1 MLIVEG
7 VFKHHVYHEDI
18 VQIRVVDIVHPDAVE
33 GLGRS
38 IVNRGMGKMAG
49 RQAGDGDSLDLV
61 VENVVGKVP
70 KKVASPTLSQLAQLS
85 RPKLS

>member
-7 VFKHHVYHEDI
+7 VFEHHVYHEDI
-18 VQIRVVDIVHPDAVE
+18 MQIRVVDIVRPDAVE
-33 GLGRS
+33 GPGRS

-49 RQAGDGDSLDLV
+49 RRAGNGDSLDLV

-70 KKVASPTLSQLAQLS
+70 KKVASPTLSWLAWLS

>member
-7 VFKHHVYHEDI
+7 VFEHHIHHEDI

-38 IVNRGMGKMAG
+38 IVNRGMGKMVG
-49 RQAGDGDSLDLV
+49 GQAGDGDSLDLV
-61 VENVVGKVP
+61 VENVAGKVP
-70 KKVASPTLSQLAQLS
+70 KQVASPTLS
-85 RPKLS
+85 